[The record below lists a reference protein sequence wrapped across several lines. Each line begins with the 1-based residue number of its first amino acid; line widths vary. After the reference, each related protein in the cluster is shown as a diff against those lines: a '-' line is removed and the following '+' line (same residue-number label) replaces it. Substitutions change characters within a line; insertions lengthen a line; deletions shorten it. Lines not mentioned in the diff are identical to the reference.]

1 MAAQSIAKLAGEDER
16 YIKVRQ
22 GEVRVGEP
30 LPWDVFDHS
39 DNLLLSEGTVVST
52 DKQLERLL
60 AEGLYRRLRRTS
72 RESVAIA
79 GRDPIT
85 GNASNPFGRVSEL
98 MQRLH
103 GFLNRLASGEV
114 DDAEVRGLRLAA
126 ALRELVERDADA
138 ALGAS
143 HLDRDYHYV
152 YSHALYS
159 ALLTDLVGKRL
170 GLDEERRDIMLAA
183 ALTAN
188 IGMHRLQQ
196 ELVSQAEPLTREQRQ
211 AIENH
216 PLAST
221 EILRRSG
228 VTSDPWLEIVLQHH
242 ERLDGAG
249 YPRGIAGDDFLLEA
263 RIVAIADRYHA
274 MVSGREYREGLMPR
288 SALKKLFMEDGG
300 AIDNELAQV
309 FIKELGF
316 FPPGSFVTL
325 ASGECGLV
333 VRRTGDVSAPE
344 VALIRGADGQP
355 YMEPLL
361 RPTSTERHAIKG
373 LQATPSR
380 IPFHLGHIWGYE
392 D

>member
-1 MAAQSIAKLAGEDER
+1 MADQSIAQLAGEDGR

-22 GEVRVGEP
+22 GEAQVGKP
-30 LPWDVFDHS
+30 LPWDVFDHNN
-39 DNLLLSEGTVVST
+39 NLLLRAGTVVSSE
-52 DKQLERLL
+52 KQLQRLL
-60 AEGLYRRLRRTS
+60 EEGLYRPLGATS

-85 GNASNPFGRVSEL
+85 GNATNPFARVSEL

-103 GFLNRLASGEV
+103 GFLNRLAGGEV

-152 YSHALYS
+152 YSHALHT
-159 ALLTDLVGKRL
+159 ALLADLVGRRL
-170 GLDEERRDIMLAA
+170 GLSGERRDTMLAA

-196 ELVSQAEPLTREQRQ
+196 RLVSQAEPLSDEQRR
-211 AIENH
+211 AIQLH
-216 PLAST
+216 PLASA
-221 EILRRSG
+221 EILRRAG

-242 ERLDGAG
+242 ERLDGEG
-249 YPRGIAGDDFLLEA
+249 YPRGIAGDDFLVEA

-274 MVSGREYREGLMPR
+274 MVSGREYREGLVPR

-300 AIDNELAQV
+300 AIDNELAQI

-316 FPPGSFVTL
+316 FPPGSLVTL
-325 ASGECGLV
+325 ASGECALV
-333 VRRTGDVSAPE
+333 IRRGEDASAPE
-344 VALIRGADGQP
+344 VAVLWGADGTP
-355 YMEPLL
+355 YMNPLY
-361 RPTSTERHAIKG
+361 RSTNTETHAIKG
-373 LQATPSR
+373 LQKNPAQL
-380 IPFHLGHIWGYE
+380 PFHLGHIWGY

>member
-1 MAAQSIAKLAGEDER
+1 MAVRSIAQLPGEDER

-22 GEVRVGEP
+22 GEARVGEP
-30 LPWDVFDHS
+30 LPWDVFDPN
-39 DNLLLSEGTVVST
+39 DNLLLKEGSVVSSER
-52 DKQLERLL
+52 QLQRLL
-60 AEGLYRRLRRTS
+60 EEGLYRRLRPTS
-72 RESVAIA
+72 RESVVSA

-85 GNASNPFGRVSEL
+85 GNASNPFGRASEL

-159 ALLTDLVGKRL
+159 ALLTDLVGQRL
-170 GLDEERRDIMLAA
+170 GLDEERRDTMMAA
-183 ALTAN
+183 ALTSN

-196 ELVSQAEPLTREQRQ
+196 ELVSQAEPLTRAQRQ

-216 PLAST
+216 PQASI

-242 ERLDGAG
+242 ERLDGQG

-274 MVSGREYREGLMPR
+274 MVSGREYRPGLVPR

-300 AIDNELAQV
+300 AIDNELAQI

-316 FPPGSFVTL
+316 FPPGSLVTL
-325 ASGECGLV
+325 ASGEEALV
-333 VRRTGDVSAPE
+333 VFRTGDVSAPE
-344 VALIRGADGQP
+344 VAVIRGADGQA
-355 YMEPLL
+355 YMEPL
-361 RPTSTERHAIKG
+361 RRTTNTERHAIKG
-373 LQATPSR
+373 LKKGAETL
-380 IPFHLGHIWGYE
+380 PFHLGHIWG
-392 D
+392 